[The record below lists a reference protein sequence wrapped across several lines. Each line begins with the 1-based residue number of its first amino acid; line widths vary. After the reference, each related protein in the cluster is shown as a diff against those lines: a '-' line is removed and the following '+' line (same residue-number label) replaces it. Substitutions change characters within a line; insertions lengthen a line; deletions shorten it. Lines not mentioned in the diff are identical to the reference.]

1 MLTAQA
7 LNTGSKHVISVDF
20 PEWIAQEKSQILPLF
35 IWDSSATEEEQKI
48 FEKQVIPIISG
59 SDENIGEFYIVGA
72 YNGSPKKQ
80 DYHNGEIILTM
91 KSSGYHIQFDLADV
105 VTFAQG
111 KWWLCG
117 LMSHL
122 FDEPFALTS
131 DLKKIIRQKR
141 YAWADIEKTYLDS
154 KDLRELASAL
164 KVKQS

>member
-1 MLTAQA
+1 MA
-7 LNTGSKHVISVDF
+7 SIDF
-20 PEWIAQEKSQILPLF
+20 LEWIAQEKSQILPLF
-35 IWDSSATEEEQKI
+35 IWGREVTEEEQKL
-48 FEKQVIPIISG
+48 FEKQVIPIISE

-72 YNGSPKKQ
+72 YDGSPKKQ

-91 KSSGYHIQFDLADV
+91 KSSGAHIQFDLADV

-122 FDEPFALTS
+122 FNDPFALTS

-141 YAWADIEKTYLDS
+141 NAWADAEKTYLDS
-154 KDLRELASAL
+154 KDLRELATAL
-164 KVKQS
+164 KLKQP